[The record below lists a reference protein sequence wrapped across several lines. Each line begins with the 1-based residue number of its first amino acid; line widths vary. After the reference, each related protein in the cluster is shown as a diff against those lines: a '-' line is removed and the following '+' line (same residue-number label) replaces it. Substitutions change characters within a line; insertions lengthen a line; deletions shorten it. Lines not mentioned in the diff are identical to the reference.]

1 MLLTA
6 KMLHNVAGVNSFSPT
21 DALRFTEGDNTP
33 LTFILMDATLDD
45 GGRRY
50 VPPAGTTLQVTLF
63 NVDDDIQ
70 IIRAASQP
78 FSGDLSMW
86 RLALLTTDII
96 RGTVTM
102 GLRLTEPD
110 GAGSKVIYGR
120 LENALRV
127 DSSEV

>member
-6 KMLHNVAGVNSFSPT
+6 KMLHNVAGVNAFDSA
-21 DALRFTEGDNTP
+21 DALRFTEGDSTP
-33 LTFILMDATLDD
+33 LTFVLVDAAL

-50 VPPAGTTLQVTLF
+50 VAPAGSTLQVTLF

-70 IIRAASQP
+70 IVRAASQP

-86 RLALLTTDII
+86 RLTLLTTDII

-102 GLRLTEPD
+102 GLKLTEPD
-110 GAGSKVIYGR
+110 GLGTKVIYGR